1 MLEKD
6 ITINIPEN
14 RDARLVAVLVQL
26 ASQYESRVYVELEEK
41 KVNAKSIMGMMS
53 IGLSQG
59 SKVRLS
65 ADGVD
70 EKDAVNNIEK
80 YLIGQEA

>member
-1 MLEKD
+1 MLERD

-70 EKDAVNNIEK
+70 EKDAVKNIEK

>member
-1 MLEKD
+1 MLERD

-65 ADGVD
+65 VD
-70 EKDAVNNIEK
+70 EKDAVKNIEK

>member
-6 ITINIPEN
+6 IAINVPKGG
-14 RDARLVAVLVQL
+14 DARLVAVLVQL
-26 ASQYESRVYVELEEK
+26 ANQYESKVYVELKDK

-53 IGLSQG
+53 IGICQG
-59 SKVRLS
+59 STIRLS

-70 EKDAVNNIEK
+70 EDDAVNNIEK
-80 YLIGQEA
+80 YLIGQEG

>member
-65 ADGVD
+65 ADGTD